1 MRNVVTGLMMLAGA
15 VVREK
20 GHGVDDFGWRRE
32 VQQAREAQE
41 ADAATSGSVRG
52 DDGVASQAK
61 VARVSY
67 RAADGGSTIAV
78 VAGPPIGTAGPS
90 RGALMSVT
98 APDDAQVAAGV
109 WDIACEREAGDRLVF
124 DRDSVREMGGG
135 TLFRW
140 APTGGMVPSA
150 DDTIYTAVADC
161 HGKSIEASWP
171 GKRSETRAGTCGRH
185 LVDAVCASR
194 GAAKAP
200 KQDLDRLGRPRG
212 GAPNASAT
220 P

>member
-15 VVREK
+15 AVREK
-20 GHGVDDFGWRRE
+20 GHGFDDFGWRRE

-41 ADAATSGSVRG
+41 ADAATSGNVGGEGSVGGVGSVGWMAAGNRG
-52 DDGVASQAK
+52 
-61 VARVSY
+61 
-67 RAADGGSTIAV
+67 TTEV
-78 VAGPPIGTAGPS
+78 VAGPPIGTVGPS

-98 APDDAQVAAGV
+98 ATEDDEAAPGE
-109 WDIACEREAGDRLVF
+109 WDVACEREAGDRLVF

-135 TLFRW
+135 MLFRW
-140 APTGGMVPSA
+140 APTGGIAPNA

-185 LVDAVCASR
+185 LVEAVCSSR

-200 KQDLDRLGRPRG
+200 KQDLDRLGRPRSG
-212 GAPNASAT
+212 AGAPNASAT

>member
-15 VVREK
+15 AVREK
-20 GHGVDDFGWRRE
+20 GHGFDDFGWRRE

-41 ADAATSGSVRG
+41 ADAATSGNVSG
-52 DDGVASQAK
+52 EGK
-61 VARVSY
+61 VGGAVWT
-67 RAADGGSTIAV
+67 AAEV
-78 VAGPPIGTAGPS
+78 VAGPPVGTAGPS

-98 APDDAQVAAGV
+98 TTENDDAAPGE

-140 APTGGMVPSA
+140 APTGGIVPNA

-161 HGKSIEASWP
+161 REKSIEASWP

-194 GAAKAP
+194 SAGKTP
-200 KQDLDRLGRPRG
+200 KRDLDRLGRPRA

>member
-15 VVREK
+15 AVREK
-20 GHGVDDFGWRRE
+20 GHGFDDFGWRRE

-41 ADAATSGSVRG
+41 ADATTSGNVSG
-52 DDGVASQAK
+52 EGK
-61 VARVSY
+61 VGGAVWT
-67 RAADGGSTIAV
+67 AAEV
-78 VAGPPIGTAGPS
+78 VAGPPVGTAGPS

-98 APDDAQVAAGV
+98 TTEDDDAAPGE

-140 APTGGMVPSA
+140 APTGGMVPNA

-161 HGKSIEASWP
+161 REKSIEASWP

-194 GAAKAP
+194 SAGKTP
-200 KQDLDRLGRPRG
+200 KRDLDRLGRPRT

>member
-15 VVREK
+15 AVREK
-20 GHGVDDFGWRRE
+20 GHGFDDFGWRRE

-41 ADAATSGSVRG
+41 ADAATSGNVGG
-52 DDGVASQAK
+52 DGNVGN
-61 VARVSY
+61 VGWT
-67 RAADGGSTIAV
+67 AADTRGTTEV

-98 APDDAQVAAGV
+98 ATADDQAAPGE
-109 WDIACEREAGDRLVF
+109 WDVACEREAGDRLVF
-124 DRDSVREMGGG
+124 DRDSVREMGGE

-140 APTGGMVPSA
+140 APTGGIAPTS

-161 HGKSIEASWP
+161 HEKSIEASWP

-194 GAAKAP
+194 GAAKAT
-200 KQDLDRLGRPRG
+200 KRDADRLGRPRSA

>member
-15 VVREK
+15 VVRDK
-20 GHGVDDFGWRRE
+20 GHGFDDFGWRRE

-41 ADAATSGSVRG
+41 ADAATSGATAG
-52 DDGVASQAK
+52 DGQA
-61 VARVSY
+61 
-67 RAADGGSTIAV
+67 AV
-78 VAGPPIGTAGPS
+78 VVAPIGTFGPS
-90 RGALMSVT
+90 RGALMSVAGT
-98 APDDAQVAAGV
+98 EDAAPGE
-109 WDIACEREAGDRLVF
+109 WDVACEREAGDRLVF
-124 DRDSVREMGGG
+124 DRKSLREMGGA

-140 APTGGMVPSA
+140 APTGGVVPSN

-161 HGKSIEASWP
+161 RAKSIEATWP

-185 LVDAVCASR
+185 LVDAVCAAR
-194 GAAKAP
+194 GQVRAP
-200 KQDLDRLGRPRG
+200 ARAPDRLGRARG